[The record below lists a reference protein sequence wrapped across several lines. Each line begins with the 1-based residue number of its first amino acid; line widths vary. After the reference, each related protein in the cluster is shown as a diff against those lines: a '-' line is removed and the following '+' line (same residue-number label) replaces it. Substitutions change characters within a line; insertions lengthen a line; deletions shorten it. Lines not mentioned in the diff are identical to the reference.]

1 MLGAIPLTAAVEK
14 LTPPSITGETI
25 DQRITCI
32 RPMREGKFNISVED
46 IEEKIVVHCYGHG
59 GSGCTTSFG
68 SVARAI
74 DLFTQK
80 YPNKKGSHV
89 RVLGAGIIGLTAA
102 VELARLGYS
111 VRITAEEIYDI
122 PSFKNAGYFAL
133 VSVRTDPE
141 EQENLKRIGMKT
153 FEEYKTIHEGKHP
166 YISKECIKYL
176 PVYSS
181 ADTESGVE
189 DLEACGLIPKR
200 EPVTIDF
207 GNGVTHPGFNKFYTY
222 FMDTTR
228 IMLDLHR
235 EVERL
240 GITIENKKVA
250 AFEEFAE
257 DIIFDCSGLGGKEL
271 NNDKQMVPVRG
282 HLVNLNKD
290 SGTDHMNYMIYTKV
304 KGYEGNQAYVYM
316 FPKCLQ
322 VSEQDSQGREVYG
335 TLGGTF
341 IKMPEPKSEAEL
353 AKLDADEFRKMLD
366 RNCQFFFGKK
376 FDQ

>member
-1 MLGAIPLTAAVEK
+1 MEYLRCVSIFFVLMLGAIPLTAAVEK

-153 FEEYKTIHEGKHP
+153 FEEYKTIHEG
-166 YISKECIKYL
+166 
-176 PVYSS
+176 
-181 ADTESGVE
+181 
-189 DLEACGLIPKR
+189 
-200 EPVTIDF
+200 
-207 GNGVTHPGFNKFYTY
+207 
-222 FMDTTR
+222 
-228 IMLDLHR
+228 
-235 EVERL
+235 
-240 GITIENKKVA
+240 
-250 AFEEFAE
+250 
-257 DIIFDCSGLGGKEL
+257 
-271 NNDKQMVPVRG
+271 
-282 HLVNLNKD
+282 
-290 SGTDHMNYMIYTKV
+290 
-304 KGYEGNQAYVYM
+304 
-316 FPKCLQ
+316 
-322 VSEQDSQGREVYG
+322 
-335 TLGGTF
+335 
-341 IKMPEPKSEAEL
+341 
-353 AKLDADEFRKMLD
+353 
-366 RNCQFFFGKK
+366 
-376 FDQ
+376 